1 MDTVTKNDMK
11 TLPPSFHIANIQNL
25 LTKTESGEKGVF
37 IKQLDKINFLRDQC
51 KEENPYFLALAETW
65 IKDGILESEYT
76 IYGYEHVASH
86 RKNRDGG
93 GVIIYIREDITY
105 NFLTAV
111 SDEMCS
117 MVAVHLTKLN
127 LIIFLAYR
135 PPPNYKNDYRGDTL
149 ERSFKDIIIDNICK
163 EVNKHIFERSL

>member
-1 MDTVTKNDMK
+1 MADTHGGEVVKNTKGVNSSGIGKRGSGETVEVGMTQK
-11 TLPPSFHIANIQNL
+11 PPLPPRFHIANIQNL
-25 LTKTESGEKGVF
+25 LSEEGMF

-51 KEENPYFLALAETW
+51 KEENPYFLAFAETW

-117 MVAVHLTKLN
+117 MVAVHLTK
-127 LIIFLAYR
+127 
-135 PPPNYKNDYRGDTL
+135 
-149 ERSFKDIIIDNICK
+149 
-163 EVNKHIFERSL
+163 